1 MSCTSIICRLIPRI
15 MVVLLVSS
23 IMMLENSVENVEKV
37 LVDNIFLF
45 FGRNIQIY
53 NQLFY
58 FLGKVGNL
66 MGLLRRVINGGK
78 SRFLGKILGRM
89 WKTLWKV
96 LIIGEKQGFFFFPH
110 FPQWDC
116 GNTNLPYFRY
126 FFVNV
131 SYNFSGST
139 DCIILSQRKIKK
151 NFEKETLFFCHKI
164 WYDRDCQAILFYRIF
179 CRKGRWFSTK

>member
-1 MSCTSIICRLIPRI
+1 M
-15 MVVLLVSS
+15 
-23 IMMLENSVENVEKV
+23 
-37 LVDNIFLF
+37 VDNIFLF

-66 MGLLRRVINGGK
+66 MGLLRRVINGEK

-89 WKTLWKV
+89 WENSVESVNNWGKARIFLFSTLSTMGLWK
-96 LIIGEKQGFFFFPH
+96 Q
-110 FPQWDC
+110 
-116 GNTNLPYFRY
+116 NLPYFRY
-126 FFVNV
+126 FFINV